1 MIRQAHAI
9 LMLLLGVTV
18 LRTAFTDVYLR
29 YVKEGLRPLL
39 IGVGVVLIVAAAATF
54 WYEWRRPAPENQPP
68 PQEGHREPRVSW
80 LLAVPVLALILVA
93 PPALGAYTVDRA
105 GSAIQQPAG
114 FPALA
119 AGDPVPLTVGDYAA
133 RAVYDHGRSLAGRT
147 VKVTGFVTLGK
158 GGEPMLARLTLSC
171 CAGDAQPIK
180 VGLEGKVPAG
190 LRPNAWLEVTGAF
203 SARRTADPIN
213 RAPIPYLAVTEAK
226 PVPEPR
232 NPYES

>member
-1 MIRQAHAI
+1 VIRQAHAI

-39 IGVGVVLIVAAAATF
+39 IGVGVLLVVAAAATF
-54 WYEWRRPAPENQPP
+54 WYEWRQPP
-68 PQEGHREPRVSW
+68 PEEEHREPRVSW
-80 LLAVPVLALILVA
+80 LLALPVLALILVA

-105 GSAIQQPAG
+105 GTAIQQPAG
-114 FPALA
+114 FPALP
-119 AGDPVPLTVGDYAA
+119 AGDPVALTVGEYAT
-133 RAVYDHGRSLAGRT
+133 RAVYDHGRSLAGRS
-147 VKVTGFVTLGK
+147 VRVTGFVTLGK
-158 GGEPMLARLTLSC
+158 GGEPMLARLTLNC

-203 SARRTADPIN
+203 SARRATDPIN
-213 RAPIPYLAVTEAK
+213 GGPIPYLSVTAAK